1 MSPTKIILKS
11 LLPLFGSPEKEKKI
25 AIFHEPNGI
34 DKYLM
39 ENKDI
44 DIILHGHTHRFREEV
59 INKVLIFNPGESAG
73 MLKGKNAV
81 GIVDLETLS
90 TERIFF

>member
-11 LLPLFGSPEKEKKI
+11 LLPLRISREGKKI